1 VVEQPEAPR
10 ARPLRILLAHDLSP
24 ASDLAVGLIAHAS
37 WPATSVVRVITSRMG
52 VGPSMSS
59 FANLREARIHAHQ
72 VRVAIASTHER
83 VAAELREAGVATES
97 RTVRGKPE
105 QAIVAEA
112 DRFGADLVVV
122 GARRQGSIA
131 ATLLGSV
138 SRAVVE
144 RASCSVLIARSTAI
158 RRVLLATDGSL
169 PARLATTI
177 VGTWPMFAGA
187 RILLVG
193 VGEGPPLYPGV
204 VLNDS
209 ERDSAYRDTVVTSAD
224 EATSAVDEAVAD
236 LAARGRDVQA
246 EIRVGEAAT
255 EVVSAAREWPA
266 DVVVQ
271 GAYAK
276 PLLHRL
282 ILGSVARKV
291 LDGVTCSV
299 LVARPGPTS
308 DPAHTV
314 R

>member
-1 VVEQPEAPR
+1 MVEQPEASR
-10 ARPLRILLAHDLSP
+10 ASPLRILLAHDLS
-24 ASDLAVGLIAHAS
+24 AAADLAVGLIAHAS
-37 WPATSVVRVITSRMG
+37 WPASSVVRIVTSRRG
-52 VGPSMSS
+52 VGPGMSS

-72 VRVAIASTHER
+72 VREAIASTHER
-83 VAAELREAGVATES
+83 VAAELRGAGVATES

-112 DRFGADLVVV
+112 DRFGANLLVV

-144 RASCSVLIARSTAI
+144 RASCSVLVARSTAI
-158 RRVLLATDGSL
+158 RRILLATDGSP

-193 VGEGPPLYPGV
+193 VSEGPQGAG
-204 VLNDS
+204 D
-209 ERDSAYRDTVVTSAD
+209 RDTVATPAD
-224 EATSAVDEAVAD
+224 RATSAVDEAIAV
-236 LAARGRDVQA
+236 LAGRGRDVQA
-246 EIRVGEAAT
+246 DIRTGEAAT
-255 EVVSAAREWPA
+255 EVVTAAREWPA
-266 DVVVQ
+266 DLVVQ

-299 LVARPGPTS
+299 LVARPGPTTDPGLS
-308 DPAHTV
+308 DAGV